1 MQKESVG
8 ILPSDF
14 CILHSSMSATAIS
27 ATRPSREI
35 TLAYL
40 GELLFNAGFIDDRQK
55 TEVDAAD
62 RQQARAMSRTKA
74 GTRATE
80 DDASAVKTIVAMN
93 LTDASGT
100 GTRIDDFLLARLI
113 AEDAHLPFYKIDPLR
128 LDVAMIESKISRPFA
143 RRHKMLPVAV
153 RDGRLV
159 VAVVNPFDSVAI
171 DSYRPMANQ
180 EIEIVVAS
188 ESDIISVIN
197 EQYGFRASVTKA
209 ERDLTKGA
217 IDLSNLE
224 QYVKLK
230 SGAEIETSDQH
241 IVNAVDY
248 LLQHA
253 YDSRASDI
261 HIEPKR
267 EFAQIRF
274 RIDGVL
280 HEIQRVPK
288 LVNLAVTSRLKTM
301 CRMDIAEK
309 RRPQDGRIKTEHD
322 GKEIELRV
330 STLPTAF
337 GEKVVMR
344 IFDPDVLIR
353 DLAGIGFYEDELKLF
368 NDWIKRPHGIIL
380 VTGPTGSGK
389 TVTLYSAL
397 KNLASPEINITTIED
412 PIEMVSDDFNQTA
425 VQPKIGITFASALR
439 TILRQDPDII
449 MVGEIRDQETAQN
462 AVQAALTGHLVF
474 ATLHTNDASTSVTR
488 LIDLGI
494 QPFLISSTLI
504 GAMAQRLV
512 RKICDD
518 CKRNRPLNIEESSML
533 NLQAPA
539 GKRIIVKEGA
549 GCHRCRNTGYFGR
562 TGIFEM
568 LPIDNAIRDLIDRS
582 EDFLKIKDMAIKR
595 GMRTLRQSALRRLA
609 EGTTTFEEVVRVTGI

>member
-1 MQKESVG
+1 MTVTQV
-8 ILPSDF
+8 
-14 CILHSSMSATAIS
+14 SAS
-27 ATRPSREI
+27 RKSREI
-35 TLAYL
+35 TVAYL
-40 GELLFNAGFIDDRQK
+40 GQLLFGAGFIDERQR
-55 TEVDAAD
+55 TEVDAVD
-62 RQQARAMSRTKA
+62 RQFRAGSRSK
-74 GTRATE
+74 TRAE
-80 DDASAVKTIVAMN
+80 EEASPFKSLVAMN
-93 LTDASGT
+93 LTDASGS

-113 AEDAHLPFYKIDPLR
+113 AEDAHLPFFKIDPLK
-128 LDVAMIESKISRPFA
+128 LDVEMIESKISRPFA
-143 RRHKMLPVAV
+143 RKHRMVPVAV
-153 RDGRLV
+153 RDGKLI
-159 VAVVNPFDSVAI
+159 VAVVNPFDTVAF
-171 DSYRPMANQ
+171 DTFHQMVKQ
-180 EIEIVVAS
+180 EIDLVVSS
-188 ESDIISVIN
+188 ESDVMGVIN

-209 ERDLTKGA
+209 ERDLKGG

-230 SGAEIETSDQH
+230 SGADIEVSDAH
-241 IVNAVDY
+241 IVNAVDF

-267 EFAQIRF
+267 EHANIRF

-288 LVNLAVTSRLKTM
+288 LVNLAITSRLKTM

-309 RRPQDGRIKTEHD
+309 RRPQDGRIKTEHNS
-322 GKEIELRV
+322 KEIELRV

-344 IFDPDVLIR
+344 IFDPDVMLR
-353 DLAGIGFYEDELKLF
+353 DLSGLGFYEDELKTF
-368 NDWIKRPHGIIL
+368 ADWIARPHGIIL

-397 KNLASPEINITTIED
+397 KSLASPEINITTIED
-412 PIEMVSDDFNQTA
+412 PIEMVHEEFNQTS
-425 VQPKIGITFASALR
+425 VQTKIGMTFGAALR

-449 MVGEIRDQETAQN
+449 MVGEIRDEDTAEN

-474 ATLHTNDASTSVTR
+474 STLHTNDSATSVTR
-488 LIDLGI
+488 LIDLHI

-504 GAMAQRLV
+504 GAMAQRLL
-512 RKICDD
+512 RKICED
-518 CKRNRPLNIEESSML
+518 CKRNRPLTVEEAGML

-549 GCHRCRNTGYFGR
+549 GCIRCRNTGYFGR
-562 TGIFEM
+562 TGIFEI
-568 LPIDNAIRDLIDRS
+568 LPIDNAIRDLIDHS
-582 EDFLKIKDMAIKR
+582 EDFLKIKEMAIKR
-595 GMRTLRQSALRRLA
+595 GMRTLRQSALRKLA
-609 EGTTTFEEVVRVTGI
+609 EGITSFEEVVRVTGI

>member
-1 MQKESVG
+1 MTLTGV
-8 ILPSDF
+8 P
-14 CILHSSMSATAIS
+14 TP
-27 ATRPSREI
+27 RVSRDI
-35 TLAYL
+35 TVAYL
-40 GELLFNAGFIDDRQK
+40 GDLLLNAGFIDDKQRADIEK
-55 TEVDAAD
+55 AD
-62 RQQARAMSRTKA
+62 REFRLAQQRAGSKSRADEEASPFRVLA
-74 GTRATE
+74 G
-80 DDASAVKTIVAMN
+80 MN
-93 LTDASGT
+93 LTDASGN

-113 AEDAHLPFYKIDPLR
+113 AEEAHLPFYKIDALK
-128 LDVAMIESKISRPFA
+128 LDVDLVQSKISRPFA
-143 RRHKMLPVAV
+143 RKHRMTPVAV
-153 RDGRLV
+153 RDGKLV
-159 VAVVNPFDSVAI
+159 VAMVNPFDTTAL
-171 DSYRPMANQ
+171 DSYRPMAKQ
-180 EIEIVVAS
+180 DLDIVVAA
-188 ESDIISVIN
+188 EADVMGVIN

-209 ERDLTKGA
+209 QRDLSKGA
-217 IDLSNLE
+217 IDLGNLE
-224 QYVKLK
+224 QYIKLK
-230 SGAEIETSDQH
+230 SGSEIETSDAH
-241 IVNAVDY
+241 IVNAVDF

-267 EFAQIRF
+267 EHANIRF

-280 HEIQRVPK
+280 HDIQRVPK
-288 LVNLAVTSRLKTM
+288 LVNLAITSRLKTM

-309 RRPQDGRIKTEHD
+309 RRPQDGRIKTERE

-337 GEKVVMR
+337 GEKMVMR
-344 IFDPDVLIR
+344 IFDPEVMIKELVG
-353 DLAGIGFYEDELKLF
+353 LGFYDDEMRIF
-368 NDWIKRPHGIIL
+368 GDWIQRPHGIIL

-397 KNLASPEINITTIED
+397 KNIASPEINITTIED
-412 PIEMVSDDFNQTA
+412 PIEMVYDDFNQTS

-474 ATLHTNDASTSVTR
+474 STLHTNDSATSITR
-488 LIDLGI
+488 LVDLGI

-518 CKRNRPLNIEESSML
+518 CKQNRPLTIEEAAML
-533 NLQAPA
+533 NLQAPP

-549 GCHRCRNTGYFGR
+549 GCIRCRNTGYFGR
-562 TGIFEM
+562 TGIFEI
-568 LPIDNAIRDLIDRS
+568 LPVDNAIRDLIDRG
-582 EDFLKIKDMAIKR
+582 EDFLKIKEMAIKR
-595 GMRTLRQSALRRLA
+595 GMRTLRQSALRKLA
-609 EGTTTFEEVVRVTGI
+609 EGVTSFEEVVRVTGI

>member
-1 MQKESVG
+1 MTLTNVPIPRVSRDITVG
-8 ILPSDF
+8 
-14 CILHSSMSATAIS
+14 
-27 ATRPSREI
+27 
-35 TLAYL
+35 YL
-40 GELLFNAGFIDDRQK
+40 GDLLLGAGFIDERQRMD
-55 TEVDAAD
+55 VDNAD
-62 RQQARAMSRTKA
+62 RQFRLQQRGPTKSRA
-74 GTRATE
+74 E
-80 DDASAVKTIVAMN
+80 EDASPFKVIAGLN
-93 LTDASGT
+93 LTDASGNA
-100 GTRIDDFLLARLI
+100 TRIDDFLLSRLI
-113 AEDAHLPFYKIDPLR
+113 AEEAHLPFFKIDALR
-128 LDVAMIESKISRPFA
+128 LDVQLIESKISRPFA
-143 RRHKMLPVAV
+143 RKHRMVPVAV
-153 RDGRLV
+153 RDGKLI
-159 VAVVNPFDSVAI
+159 VAVVNPFDTMAI
-171 DSYRPMANQ
+171 DSYRPMAKQ
-180 EIEIVVAS
+180 ELDIVVSA
-188 ESDIISVIN
+188 ESDVMGVIN

-209 ERDLTKGA
+209 ERGLTRGA
-217 IDLSNLE
+217 IDLGNLE
-224 QYVKLK
+224 QYIKLK
-230 SGAEIETSDQH
+230 SGSEIETSDAH
-241 IVNAVDY
+241 IVNAVDF

-267 EFAQIRF
+267 EHANIRF

-288 LVNLAVTSRLKTM
+288 LVNMAITSRLKTM

-309 RRPQDGRIKTEHD
+309 RRPQDGRIKTERE

-337 GEKVVMR
+337 GEKMVMR
-344 IFDPDVLIR
+344 IFDPEVLIR
-353 DLAGIGFYEDELKLF
+353 DVAGLGFYEDEMKTFGEWL
-368 NDWIKRPHGIIL
+368 KRPHGIIL

-412 PIEMVSDDFNQTA
+412 PIEMVYEEFNQTA
-425 VQPKIGITFASALR
+425 VQPKVGITFPSALR

-449 MVGEIRDQETAQN
+449 MVGEIRDHETAQN

-474 ATLHTNDASTSVTR
+474 STLHTNDASTSVTR
-488 LIDLGI
+488 LIDLQI

-512 RKICDD
+512 RKICVD
-518 CKRNRPLNIEESSML
+518 CKQNRPLTIEEAAML

-549 GCHRCRNTGYFGR
+549 GCIRCRNTGYFGR

-568 LPIDNAIRDLIDRS
+568 LPIDNAIRDLIDRG

-595 GMRTLRQSALRRLA
+595 GMRTLRQSALRKLA
-609 EGTTTFEEVVRVTGI
+609 EGVTSFEEVVRVTGI

>member
-1 MQKESVG
+1 M
-8 ILPSDF
+8 
-14 CILHSSMSATAIS
+14 SSPATAGR
-27 ATRPSREI
+27 TSREI
-35 TLAYL
+35 TVSYL
-40 GELLFNAGFIDDRQK
+40 GELLFNAGFIDERQK
-55 TEVDAAD
+55 GDVDAAD
-62 RQQARAMSRTKA
+62 RQFRLLARTSKL
-74 GTRATE
+74 RAE
-80 DDASAVKTIVAMN
+80 EEASPFRVLVGMN
-93 LTDASGT
+93 LTDASGNS
-100 GTRIDDFLLARLI
+100 TRIDDFLLARLI
-113 AEDAHLPFYKIDPLR
+113 AEDARLPFFKIDPLR
-128 LDVAMIESKISRPFA
+128 LDVAMVESKISRPFA
-143 RRHKMLPVAV
+143 RKHRMVPVAV
-153 RDGRLV
+153 RDGKLI
-159 VAVVNPFDSVAI
+159 VAVVNPFDTVAV
-171 DSYRPMANQ
+171 DSYRPIAKQ
-180 EIEIVVAS
+180 ELELVVSA
-188 ESDIISVIN
+188 ETDVMGVIN

-209 ERDLTKGA
+209 ERGLTRGA
-217 IDLSNLE
+217 IDLGNLE
-224 QYVKLK
+224 QYIRLK
-230 SGAEIETSDQH
+230 SGSEIETSDQH
-241 IVNAVDY
+241 IVNAVDF

-267 EFAQIRF
+267 EQALIRF

-288 LVNLAVTSRLKTM
+288 LVNLAITSRLKTM

-309 RRPQDGRIKTEHD
+309 RRPQDGRIKTERE

-344 IFDPDVLIR
+344 IFDPEVLIR
-353 DLAGIGFYEDELKLF
+353 DLGGLGFYEDELSLF
-368 NDWIKRPHGIIL
+368 ADWIKRPHGIIL

-397 KNLASPEINITTIED
+397 KSLAAPEINITTIED
-412 PIEMVSDDFNQTA
+412 PIEMVHEDFNQTA

-439 TILRQDPDII
+439 NILRQDPDII

-474 ATLHTNDASTSVTR
+474 STLHTNDAATSITR

-512 RKICDD
+512 RKICTD
-518 CKRNRPLNIEESSML
+518 CRQNRPLSVEEAGML

-549 GCHRCRNTGYFGR
+549 GCNRCRNTGYFGR
-562 TGIFEM
+562 SGIFEI
-568 LPIDNAIRDLIDRS
+568 LTVDNAVRDLIDRR
-582 EDFLKIKDMAIKR
+582 EDFLKIKDMAVKR
-595 GMRTLRQSALRRLA
+595 GMRTLRQSALRKLA
-609 EGTTTFEEVVRVTGI
+609 EGQTTFEEVVRVTGI

>member
-1 MQKESVG
+1 
-8 ILPSDF
+8 
-14 CILHSSMSATAIS
+14 MSATPVPARV
-27 ATRPSREI
+27 TREL
-35 TLAYL
+35 TAGYL
-40 GELLFNAGFIDDRQK
+40 GDLLRNAGFIDERQRAEIEAIDRQH
-55 TEVDAAD
+55 
-62 RQQARAMSRTKA
+62 ARALQR
-74 GTRATE
+74 TRAGRSNETE
-80 DDASAVKTIVAMN
+80 EVNPVRAVIGMN
-93 LTDASGT
+93 LVDASGS

-113 AEDAHLPFYKIDPLR
+113 AEDAHLQFFKIDPLK
-128 LDVAMIESKISRPFA
+128 LDVAMIETKMSRPFA
-143 RRHKMLPVAV
+143 RRNRMVPVAV
-153 RDGRLV
+153 RDGKLV
-159 VAVVNPFDSVAI
+159 VSVVNPFNSEAI
-171 DSYRPMANQ
+171 DSYRALAKQ
-180 EIEIVVAS
+180 ELDIVVSS
-188 ESDIISVIN
+188 ESDVMGVIN
-197 EQYGFRASVTKA
+197 DQYGFRASVTKA
-209 ERDLTKGA
+209 ERDLSKGA

-301 CRMDIAEK
+301 CRMDISEK
-309 RRPQDGRIKTEHD
+309 RRPQDGRIKTERE

-337 GEKVVMR
+337 GEKLVMR
-344 IFDPDVLIR
+344 IFDPDVMIR
-353 DLAGIGFYEDELKLF
+353 DLGGLGFYDDELKMF
-368 NDWIKRPHGIIL
+368 GDWIKRPHGIIL

-397 KNLASPEINITTIED
+397 KQLASPEINITTIED
-412 PIEMVSDDFNQTA
+412 PIEMVHEDFNQTS
-425 VQPKIGITFASALR
+425 VQNKIGITFAAALR

-474 ATLHTNDASTSVTR
+474 STLHTNDAATAVTR

-518 CKRNRPLNIEESSML
+518 CKTNRPLSQEEAAML

-549 GCHRCRNTGYFGR
+549 GCIRCRNTGYFGR
-562 TGIFEM
+562 SGIFEM
-568 LPIDNAIRDLIDRS
+568 LQVDNAIRDLIDRS
-582 EDFLKIKDMAIKR
+582 EDFLKIKDVATKR
-595 GMRTLRQSALRRLA
+595 GMRTLRQSALRKLA
-609 EGTTTFEEVVRVTGI
+609 EGATTFEEVVRVTGI